1 LPRGRLTEAAAACG
15 APVVAVIAPPG
26 FGKTMLLA
34 QWEEFDHRPFA
45 WVSLDDRDND
55 PLVLWNYLVAA
66 IGLVE
71 PDFGSA
77 VAPALGSAGG
87 MALDAIVP
95 RLLNEL
101 EATGRE
107 IVLVLDDYHSLTNP
121 ACHESIALIVERGP
135 PNLQLVVSSRTD
147 PPLRLARL
155 RASGGLFELRVTDLG
170 FTEAETAELFSGSY
184 GLDLAP
190 DSIATLQR
198 RTEGWPAGLYLA
210 FLSVRDASDRTAALA
225 EFGGSSRH
233 VVDYLTEVVLDSE
246 TEEHRAF
253 LLETSILERMCA
265 PLCDSVTGRGGS
277 ASILAEI
284 EHANLFLVALDEHRE
299 WFRYHHLFAELLG
312 DERRRRQR
320 DVEPELHRR
329 ACAWF
334 AAVGDV
340 DAAIPHAIAGGD
352 LSTAATLLATHWLTY
367 ANAGRLATLTGW
379 LEALPRDFVRADAR
393 LCLIEAWLYGLVG
406 EAEEATQAL
415 AAAREAGHEGE
426 LPDGSGTV
434 EESAPLVRATFPWF
448 DVGAMLA
455 AARSAY
461 ETEGRRRSL
470 WQPVA
475 ALDLGWALILAGESK
490 EAVSPL
496 EQTVVL
502 APRHEQWIVAAD
514 ARCLLGA
521 VSLLAGDLAG
531 TEAWLEEALELA
543 RTHGFEDLP
552 QVGMYHATV
561 GALHA
566 RRGELELAD
575 HKLRLGLEQM
585 QGEWDSLA
593 IADALLERALVRKAL
608 GARTEARAMLA
619 QARAIIESCPD
630 PGIIS
635 QRAEQVARKLSPA
648 RANANSVLTE
658 RELEVLRL
666 LAAGLTEQQ
675 VAATLYVAY
684 STVHS
689 HTKSIYR
696 KLDAGSREEA
706 LNQAEESGLLGPG

>member
-1 LPRGRLTEAAAACG
+1 
-15 APVVAVIAPPG
+15 
-26 FGKTMLLA
+26 
-34 QWEEFDHRPFA
+34 
-45 WVSLDDRDND
+45 
-55 PLVLWNYLVAA
+55 
-66 IGLVE
+66 
-71 PDFGSA
+71 
-77 VAPALGSAGG
+77 
-87 MALDAIVP
+87 
-95 RLLNEL
+95 
-101 EATGRE
+101 
-107 IVLVLDDYHSLTNP
+107 
-121 ACHESIALIVERGP
+121 
-135 PNLQLVVSSRTD
+135 
-147 PPLRLARL
+147 
-155 RASGGLFELRVTDLG
+155 
-170 FTEAETAELFSGSY
+170 
-184 GLDLAP
+184 
-190 DSIATLQR
+190 
-198 RTEGWPAGLYLA
+198 
-210 FLSVRDASDRTAALA
+210 
-225 EFGGSSRH
+225 
-233 VVDYLTEVVLDSE
+233 
-246 TEEHRAF
+246 
-253 LLETSILERMCA
+253 
-265 PLCDSVTGRGGS
+265 
-277 ASILAEI
+277 
-284 EHANLFLVALDEHRE
+284 
-299 WFRYHHLFAELLG
+299 
-312 DERRRRQR
+312 
-320 DVEPELHRR
+320 
-329 ACAWF
+329 
-334 AAVGDV
+334 
-340 DAAIPHAIAGGD
+340 
-352 LSTAATLLATHWLTY
+352 
-367 ANAGRLATLTGW
+367 
-379 LEALPRDFVRADAR
+379 
-393 LCLIEAWLYGLVG
+393 
-406 EAEEATQAL
+406 
-415 AAAREAGHEGE
+415 
-426 LPDGSGTV
+426 
-434 EESAPLVRATFPWF
+434 
-448 DVGAMLA
+448 
-455 AARSAY
+455 
-461 ETEGRRRSL
+461 
-470 WQPVA
+470 VA

-696 KLDAGSREEA
+696 KLDAGSREKA